1 MIANQLL
8 RGGVVQSILASPD
21 LLNNILQAFG
31 LRHLVESDPLQISR
45 QAVHQTP
52 FVPVQRMQRVRV
64 ARRLLVG
71 FNHAIGCAINGN
83 EPGRIAG
90 DDVGN
95 YARIAV
101 LI

>member
-1 MIANQLL
+1 MLPNQLP
-8 RGGVVQSILASPD
+8 GAVVPSTLSPISSIILYLAGSCSVSY
-21 LLNNILQAFG
+21 
-31 LRHLVESDPLQISR
+31 LVESDPLQISR